1 MIKGSTKLG
10 EVFLCGPETE
20 GIILVLPQF
29 LGKSISGF
37 GRGGKKMYVIGED
50 DTVVT
55 IQPRK
60 TSDMLTTPFRG
71 GEITPSSV
79 RDRT

>member
-29 LGKSISGF
+29 LGKSITGF
-37 GRGGKKMYVIGED
+37 GGGGKKMYVIGED

-55 IQPRK
+55 
-60 TSDMLTTPFRG
+60 
-71 GEITPSSV
+71 V
-79 RDRT
+79 

>member
-29 LGKSISGF
+29 LGKCVTGF
-37 GRGGKKMYVIGED
+37 GGGNKKMYVIGED
-50 DTVVT
+50 DSVVT
-55 IQPRK
+55 IQPRNPR
-60 TSDMLTTPFRG
+60 DNLITPFSG
-71 GEITPSSV
+71 DISPESV
-79 RDRT
+79 HDRT